1 MTLTYLKKVP
11 SNRDFRRKDSSMF
24 LNAVSDRSERVV
36 KLCDGMS
43 SLVARRQS
51 PYISISRRPVYRS
64 VNVRHEIAFHGSFLV
79 IGRSIVVV
87 VLFSAP

>member
-1 MTLTYLKKVP
+1 MRRYEFSGCKEAVIIYICITLYYP
-11 SNRDFRRKDSSMF
+11 
-24 LNAVSDRSERVV
+24 
-36 KLCDGMS
+36 
-43 SLVARRQS
+43 
-51 PYISISRRPVYRS
+51 PVYRI